1 MVTFP
6 HLQIDKLRGVV
17 GWGIVAAGALA
28 ATISL
33 SVSSPPLVAPKV

>member
-1 MVTFP
+1 
-6 HLQIDKLRGVV
+6 VV

-33 SVSSPPLVAPKV
+33 SASSPPR